1 MERKFFEFLLN
12 KSECIP
18 GGSKEAC
25 IKVREFIRSATIDQD
40 GNIISSERSSVDSKE
55 FMEAVRVLMAFA
67 WQNREQDCVPDRFV
81 CNEDCSSLDYQGVCL
96 GECQLISK
104 ETIEKNSS
112 EKVKAKRCPYFIDSL
127 DV

>member
-1 MERKFFEFLLN
+1 MEKDFFDFLIKNL
-12 KSECIP
+12 KCTA

-25 IKVREFIRSATIDQD
+25 IKAREFIQHATIDKE
-40 GNIISSERSSVDSKE
+40 GNIIPSGHSSVDSKE

-96 GECQLISK
+96 GEGQLISK

-112 EKVKAKRCPYFIDSL
+112 
-127 DV
+127 